1 MTRLLQKS
9 VCIDLLIMI
18 FLYGNGTVTYKGDRK
33 ERELMI
39 LRVVLMSF
47 ILLNVYILYGKG
59 TVKYKRD
66 EKGESDN
73 YFVCNTRVFHLVKCL
88 YLHG

>member
-1 MTRLLQKS
+1 
-9 VCIDLLIMI
+9 MI

-66 EKGESDN
+66 EKGESNN